1 MEVSFGP
8 GNGYTEGKNVLENS
22 QKSTANYGTSRP
34 PDVSLHVYFA
44 GLFLVLGDNRNR
56 CSVSVPRAWAP
67 SGEQDRL
74 MWG

>member
-8 GNGYTEGKNVLENS
+8 GNRYTEEKNVLENS
-22 QKSTANYGTSRP
+22 QKSTANYGASRP
-34 PDVSLHVYFA
+34 PDVSLHVYLA
-44 GLFLVLGDNRNR
+44 GLFLVLGDNHNR

-67 SGEQDRL
+67 SYEQERL